1 MRFEGKTV
9 VITGAGSGV
18 GRALAM
24 GFCGDGAEVVGIGR
38 TLDDLAATAE
48 RCAGRM
54 HYVVGDIAREADVE
68 RLFAETQ
75 SRHGR
80 VDVLVN
86 NAALY
91 PKVRFLDGSHADW
104 AYVFETNVLGLALC
118 CRRAL
123 PGMLE
128 RGHGRILNVGTFAWR
143 RPIPAS
149 SAYSASKAA
158 VRAFTKALAA
168 EIDRERYP
176 DVLVNE
182 LLPGVFRSRMSD
194 TGEDPA
200 AAYPHARFVASL
212 PARGPTGETFVRSTL
227 FVEDDGLR
235 ARSRRFLSRLSG
247 GLIRSAR

>member
-1 MRFEGKTV
+1 MLFEGKTV

-18 GRALAM
+18 GRALAI
-24 GFCGDGAEVVGIGR
+24 GFSGDGAQVVGIGR
-38 TLDDLAATAE
+38 TRDDLARTAE
-48 RCAGRM
+48 SCAGRM
-54 HYVVGDIAREADVE
+54 TYVVGDVAREADVE
-68 RLFAETQ
+68 RLFAEAMA
-75 SRHGR
+75 RRGR

-91 PKVRFLDGSHADW
+91 PKMRFLDSSHAEW

-118 CRRAL
+118 CRKAL

-128 RGHGRILNVGTFAWR
+128 RGHGRIVNIGTFAWR
-143 RPIPAS
+143 RPIAES

-168 EIDRERYP
+168 EIDRQRYP

-194 TGEDPA
+194 SGQDPSE
-200 AAYPHARFVASL
+200 AYPHARFVANL
-212 PARGPTGETFVRSTL
+212 PAHGPTGETFVRSEL
-227 FVEDDGLR
+227 FVEDAGLR
-235 ARSRRFLSRLSG
+235 ARLRRFLSRLSG
-247 GLIRSAR
+247 GRIRG